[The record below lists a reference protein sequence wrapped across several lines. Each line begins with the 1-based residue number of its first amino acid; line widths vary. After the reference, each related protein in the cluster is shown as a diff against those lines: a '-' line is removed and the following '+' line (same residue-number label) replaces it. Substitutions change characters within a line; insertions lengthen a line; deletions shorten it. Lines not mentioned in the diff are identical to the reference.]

1 MSSLFLPLSLK
12 MPFCDFESEGIW
24 DDRDDRKPYGKRVA
38 RARVPSLV
46 GKTALQ
52 KKKMSFN

>member
-24 DDRDDRKPYGKRVA
+24 DDRDDQKPYGKRVA

-46 GKTALQ
+46 EKLHSRRR
-52 KKKMSFN
+52 K